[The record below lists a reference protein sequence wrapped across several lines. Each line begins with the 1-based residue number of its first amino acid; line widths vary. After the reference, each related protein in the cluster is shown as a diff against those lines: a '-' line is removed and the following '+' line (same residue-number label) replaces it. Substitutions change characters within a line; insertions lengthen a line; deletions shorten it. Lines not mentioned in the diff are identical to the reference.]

1 MPKYRRIFQDYYTY
15 FLTVNTYQRNPILI
29 DNIEL
34 LRKSFKASKKKYNYR
49 IDAVVI
55 LPDHFHLLITPYKA
69 TDYPK
74 IIGAIKAYFSRHCER
89 GYYEELEQSLSRHK
103 KRYKAVWQKK
113 YYEHTIKNEKD
124 LVIHLGYIYNNPV
137 KHGLVNYGE
146 EWIYSSFYKLRDS
159 NIRRLKPT
167 LQAPN

>member
-1 MPKYRRIFQDYYTY
+1 MPKYRRIFEDGYTY

-34 LRKSFKASKKKYNYR
+34 LRKSFKASKEKYKYR

-55 LPDHFHLLITPYKA
+55 LPDHFHLLLTPEKA

-74 IIGAIKAYFSRHCER
+74 IIGAIKAYFSRHCEAH
-89 GYYEELEQSLSRHK
+89 YYEELEQPLSRHK

-113 YYEHTIKNEKD
+113 YYEQTIKSERD
-124 LVIHLGYIYNNPV
+124 LAMHLSYIYNNPV
-137 KHGLVNYGE
+137 KHGLVECGD
-146 EWIYSSFYKLRDS
+146 EWVYSSFYKG
-159 NIRRLKPT
+159 
-167 LQAPN
+167 